1 MQKPLEV
8 NMCECP
14 LLPTSY
20 VDCHRLLKHVKGGW
34 EAADGS
40 GASTSSGLNVRIAS
54 GTSSGNETSC
64 DGGWPLPS
72 KMHGAARLLGL
83 LGSGLVCVV
92 RDPRKRGETLHFL
105 LGHEEAQSLHL
116 VEGEGHLLG
125 SLLHL
130 SSYKGGG
137 S

>member
-1 MQKPLEV
+1 
-8 NMCECP
+8 MCERP

-20 VDCHRLLKHVKGGW
+20 ADCHRLLKHVKGGW

-105 LGHEEAQSLHL
+105 FGHEETQSLIWWRARATSW
-116 VEGEGHLLG
+116 VRSCTSRAIKAAGA
-125 SLLHL
+125 SIITTDPP
-130 SSYKGGG
+130 
-137 S
+137 